1 MLSVSLTESILIF
14 VSCAIA
20 IALLGTRM
28 AKISDRL
35 ADRTGMGEA
44 IIGAVFLGGSTSLSG
59 IVTSVTAAA
68 SNNPGLA
75 ISNAIGGIAAQTA
88 FLAIADLFYRRAN
101 LEHAA
106 ASVANLIQGTL
117 LITLLSLPLLAIATP
132 KISLFNLIHPVS
144 AFLVI
149 VYILG
154 LFLTSEVQ
162 AKPMWR
168 PRRTEQTRFDEPE
181 QGALS
186 SSLIRLWSQFIVLA
200 ALLGE
205 AGYFVAK
212 SGLAIANQTGLSQS
226 VMGGIFTA
234 VVTSL
239 PELVTTVAAVREGA
253 LMLAVGGILGGNSF
267 DVLFLA
273 ISDVAY
279 QQGSIYQAIS
289 LDEIFAIA
297 LTILITAILLLGL
310 LRREKYGIANIGFE
324 SVLVLICYIGGYLF
338 LFFRG

>member
-1 MLSVSLTESILIF
+1 
-14 VSCAIA
+14 
-20 IALLGTRM
+20 M

-68 SNNPGLA
+68 SNHPGLA

-88 FLAIADLFYRRAN
+88 FLAIADIFYRRAN

-132 KISLFNLIHPVS
+132 NLSFLNLIHPVS
-144 AFLVI
+144 ALLVI
-149 VYILG
+149 AYIAG

-168 PRRTEQTRFDEPE
+168 PQRTEQTRFDEPD
-181 QGALS
+181 QAAVR
-186 SSLIRLWSQFIVLA
+186 SSLVRLWGQFIILA

-226 VMGGIFTA
+226 VVGGIFTA
-234 VVTSL
+234 VITSL

-253 LMLAVGGILGGNSF
+253 LMLAVGGVMGGNSF

-279 QQGSIYQAIS
+279 QKGSIYQAIS
-289 LDEIFAIA
+289 LDEIFPIA
-297 LTILITAILLLGL
+297 LTILITGILLLGL

-324 SVLVLICYIGGYLF
+324 SFLVLICYIGGYLF
-338 LFFRG
+338 LFFR

>member
-1 MLSVSLTESILIF
+1 MNLALSESVLLF
-14 VSCAIA
+14 VICAGA
-20 IALLGTRM
+20 IALVGTRM
-28 AKISDRL
+28 TKLSDRL
-35 ADRTGMGEA
+35 ADRTGLGEA
-44 IIGAVFLGGSTSLSG
+44 MMGAVFLGGSTSLSG

-68 SNNPGLA
+68 SDHPSLA
-75 ISNAIGGIAAQTA
+75 ISNAIGGIAAQTV

-132 KISLFNLIHPVS
+132 EIVVFSLIHPVS
-144 AFLVI
+144 GLLVLS
-149 VYILG
+149 YILG
-154 LFLTSEVQ
+154 LFLTSQVR

-168 PRRTEQTRFDEPE
+168 PRPTEQTCFDEPD
-181 QGALS
+181 QTALR
-186 SSLIRLWSQFIVLA
+186 SSLLRLWIQFIILA
-200 ALLGE
+200 GLLGE
-205 AGYFVAK
+205 AGFLVAK
-212 SGLAIANQTGLSQS
+212 SGLVIAEKTGLSES

-253 LMLAVGGILGGNSF
+253 LMLAVGGIMGGNSF

-279 QQGSIYQAIS
+279 GKGSIYQAIS
-289 LDEIFAIA
+289 TDEIFAIA
-297 LTILITAILLLGL
+297 LTILITSILLLGL

-324 SVLVLICYIGGYLF
+324 SVLVLLCYFGGYLF
-338 LFFRG
+338 LFFR

>member
-1 MLSVSLTESILIF
+1 
-14 VSCAIA
+14 
-20 IALLGTRM
+20 M

-68 SNNPGLA
+68 SNHPGLA
-75 ISNAIGGIAAQTA
+75 ISNAIGGIAAQTT
-88 FLAIADLFYRRAN
+88 FLAIADIFYRRAN

-117 LITLLSLPLLAIATP
+117 LIALLSLPLLAIATAD
-132 KISLFNLIHPVS
+132 ISLFNLIHPVS
-144 AFLVI
+144 ILLVI
-149 VYILG
+149 TYMAG

-168 PRRTEQTRFDEPE
+168 PRRTEQTRFDEPD
-181 QGALS
+181 QVAMR
-186 SSLIRLWSQFIVLA
+186 SSLVRLWSQFIILA
-200 ALLGE
+200 ALLAE

-226 VMGGIFTA
+226 VVGGVFTA

-253 LMLAVGGILGGNSF
+253 LMLAVGGVMGGNSF

-279 QQGSIYQAIS
+279 QKGSIYSGVSI
-289 LDEIFAIA
+289 DEIFPIA

-324 SVLVLICYIGGYLF
+324 SFLVLVCYFGGYLL
-338 LFFRG
+338 LFFQ

>member
-1 MLSVSLTESILIF
+1 
-14 VSCAIA
+14 
-20 IALLGTRM
+20 M

-59 IVTSVTAAA
+59 IVTSLTAAA
-68 SNNPGLA
+68 SNHPGLA

-88 FLAIADLFYRRAN
+88 FLAIADIFYRRAN

-132 KISLFNLIHPVS
+132 NISLLNLIHPVS
-144 AFLVI
+144 VLLVI
-149 VYILG
+149 VYIAG

-168 PRRTEQTRFDEPE
+168 PQRTEQTRFDEPD
-181 QGALS
+181 QAAVR
-186 SSLIRLWSQFIVLA
+186 SSLVRLWGQFIILV

-226 VMGGIFTA
+226 VVGGIFTA
-234 VVTSL
+234 VITSL
-239 PELVTTVAAVREGA
+239 PELVTTVAAVR
-253 LMLAVGGILGGNSF
+253 
-267 DVLFLA
+267 DC
-273 ISDVAY
+273 
-279 QQGSIYQAIS
+279 S
-289 LDEIFAIA
+289 LRKYKEEARS
-297 LTILITAILLLGL
+297 LITRVKLEIDATI
-310 LRREKYGIANIGFE
+310 RY
-324 SVLVLICYIGGYLF
+324 
-338 LFFRG
+338 